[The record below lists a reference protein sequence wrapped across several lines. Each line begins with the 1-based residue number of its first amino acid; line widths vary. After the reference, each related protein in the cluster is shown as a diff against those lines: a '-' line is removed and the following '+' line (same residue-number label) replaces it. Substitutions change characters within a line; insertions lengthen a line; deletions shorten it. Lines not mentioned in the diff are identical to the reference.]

1 MPHSARFTTSLGF
14 ALLTACGLVACKKA
28 STEPQPNE
36 TAPLVGR
43 WKLVNRQ
50 CFCPSALT
58 PDEIVTFT
66 AQGFAFY
73 RNGRF
78 VSDGTYADATA
89 TLCGGPVP
97 TPVLRFTYATLRLMP
112 LNAVATVRTNTL
124 VLDYGG
130 ACDAPID
137 TYQRLP

>member
-1 MPHSARFTTSLGF
+1 MLYSARFTALGL
-14 ALLTACGLVACKKA
+14 ALLTACGLGACKKA
-28 STEPQPNE
+28 NTDPQPNA

-50 CFCPSALT
+50 CFCLSAPT
-58 PDEIVTFT
+58 PDETVTFT

-78 VSDGTYADATA
+78 VSDGTYADTTA
-89 TLCGGPVP
+89 TLCGGSVP
-97 TPVLRFTYATLRLMP
+97 TPVLRFTYATLRLLP
-112 LNAVATVRTNTL
+112 FNATASVRTNAL

-137 TYQRLP
+137 TYQRMP